1 MRSRCIP
8 PRTLG
13 RVMAQRTGLGPGAR
27 IALLR
32 QNLLAAQSRL
42 RQLAEAAGG
51 GISATGL
58 SAMPRAGR
66 PDSGP
71 AVRPAHG
78 ADRRGRPCRRPRAAG
93 ERVDVPPPCLGR
105 RRGPARHA
113 TIQTAD
119 AYVVRIDFPSP
130 VRRADVHWELHGDVL
145 EVEYR
150 GQEFRYDHAFLVPP
164 NVQPRV
170 EQDAWSLTLRFARHP

>member
-1 MRSRCIP
+1 
-8 PRTLG
+8 
-13 RVMAQRTGLGPGAR
+13 MAERTGLGPGTR

-42 RQLAEAAGG
+42 RQLAAAAGG
-51 GISATGL
+51 GISATGR
-58 SAMPRAGR
+58 SGMPRAGR
-66 PDSGP
+66 TPASP
-71 AVRPAHG
+71 AVRPADG
-78 ADRRGRPCRRPRAAG
+78 GDQRGRPWRRPRPVG
-93 ERVDVPPPCLGR
+93 QRVDVPPPGLGR

-113 TIQTAD
+113 TMQTAD

-164 NVQPRV
+164 DVPPRV
-170 EQDAWSLTLRFARHP
+170 EQDAWSLTLRFARRG